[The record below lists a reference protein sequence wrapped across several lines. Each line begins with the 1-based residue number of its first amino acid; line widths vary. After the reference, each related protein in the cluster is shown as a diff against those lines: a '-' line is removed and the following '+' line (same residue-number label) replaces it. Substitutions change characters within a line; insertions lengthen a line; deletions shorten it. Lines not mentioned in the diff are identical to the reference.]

1 MDKLQDSVS
10 LKRLLMNPD
19 FEKFTKEVANFYVHE
34 DTIVKG
40 YTKQF
45 ISKEKLD
52 ELNYHV
58 AQRNALGSILIA
70 KEALQEDLE
79 GVLDEASKENSNEG

>member
-10 LKRLLMNPD
+10 LKRLLTNPD
-19 FEKFTKEVANFYVHE
+19 FKKFMQEVTNFYVHE
-34 DTIVKG
+34 DAIVKN

-52 ELNYHV
+52 ELNYHL
-58 AQRNALGSILIA
+58 AQRNALGSMLISRQ
-70 KEALQEDLE
+70 ALQEDLE
-79 GVLDEASKENSNEG
+79 GVLDEASEKELVE